1 VALAAGSL
9 ALKLGGI
16 EMGEPKPTASLSS
29 MLLARKGAARPA
41 MRRPSITGNS
51 NGFPA
56 GLDDLGWNDMG
67 YDVDP
72 SPNTPM
78 DHDHDS
84 SYTSLANAV
93 PEIKPEV
100 RLQQERIAE
109 QLHFQAQAGFSVLEG
124 CSLEAEI
131 ASEPDAFEQ
140 PETEPPTAEL
150 AAPAH
155 AEPEQQAQAEPIL
168 SVVPVV
174 AAIRPASSNTAPTK
188 RALPG
193 QKGKAAFTLRLDNE
207 RHLKL
212 RLACAVSN
220 RSAQMLVTEALDSLL
235 DNMPEISQL
244 AARVPAR

>member
-1 VALAAGSL
+1 
-9 ALKLGGI
+9 LGVI

-41 MRRPSITGNS
+41 MRRPSIVGNA
-51 NGFPA
+51 NGMA
-56 GLDDLGWNDMG
+56 VGQDDLGWNDMG

-84 SYTSLANAV
+84 GYNPLANAV
-93 PEIKPEV
+93 PDMKPEV
-100 RLQQERIAE
+100 RQQQERIAE
-109 QLHFQAQAGFSVLEG
+109 QLQVQAEAGFSVLEVYM
-124 CSLEAEI
+124 
-131 ASEPDAFEQ
+131 PDAQE
-140 PETEPPTAEL
+140 ESE
-150 AAPAH
+150 
-155 AEPEQQAQAEPIL
+155 AEPEFEAPEVVKPTVVLVTPAQKPI
-168 SVVPVV
+168 
-174 AAIRPASSNTAPTK
+174 ANTAPKK
-188 RALPG
+188 RAAPG
-193 QKGKAAFTLRLDNE
+193 QKGKAAFTLRLDND

-244 AARVPAR
+244 VANVKAR